1 MKNIHLLP
9 TEKPSRILFDMEEN
23 YYLPIQEEDV
33 RMDYQDLVQNR
44 HIYITSD
51 EETSPKKGDWYLGH
65 PNYIS
70 IHRWHTDVSKIDGRN
85 VFLNKIILTT
95 DQELFKD
102 GVQPIDDDFLEWMVK
117 NPSCEFVEVEEF
129 DVKVD
134 LLEYK
139 TKYKIII
146 PQEEPDPIMDEFDK
160 TLKMLHESTHDVKI
174 RESILLVQRYKTEYL
189 DNTKQR

>member
-1 MKNIHLLP
+1 MKNIHILP
-9 TEKPSRILFDMEEN
+9 TDKPS
-23 YYLPIQEEDV
+23 Q
-33 RMDYQDLVQNR
+33 LVKGKHLYFYKDGIEKEFLDIDEKFQ
-44 HIYITSD
+44 HIYIISD
-51 EETSPKKGDWYLGH
+51 EKTSPKKGDWYLGH

-95 DQELFKD
+95 DQELIKD